1 MRATLPALALLF
13 LTTAA
18 TAAPD
23 PALRELIRDAKA
35 SKPVAFER
43 TQRVDDNGK
52 ATTYIDRYDPALTNP
67 WKLVSVDGRAP
78 KAQEIE
84 DWKKS
89 VKNGVPGYARVQTL
103 LAAAHR
109 VDATHYHLD
118 RLPKGFLP
126 RDMLAEHLVADLTID
141 ASGAR
146 PFVREA
152 RFYATA
158 PFRMFIVAKIDKFDA
173 TNRYAEGPDGA
184 PRIVAQDTLIAGSG
198 PGMSGTQA
206 KHATFAPLGH

>member
-1 MRATLPALALLF
+1 M
-13 LTTAA
+13 AA
-18 TAAPD
+18 RPR
-23 PALRELIRDAKA
+23 P
-35 SKPVAFER
+35 
-43 TQRVDDNGK
+43 
-52 ATTYIDRYDPALTNP
+52 
-67 WKLVSVDGRAP
+67 
-78 KAQEIE
+78 
-84 DWKKS
+84 KKS
-89 VKNGVPGYARVQTL
+89 RLWKQSIRNGVPGYARVQTL

-158 PFRMFIVAKIDKFDA
+158 PFRMFILSKIDKFDA
-173 TNRYAEGPDGA
+173 TNHYARARTVRRESWR
-184 PRIVAQDTLIAGSG
+184 RIR
-198 PGMSGTQA
+198 
-206 KHATFAPLGH
+206 